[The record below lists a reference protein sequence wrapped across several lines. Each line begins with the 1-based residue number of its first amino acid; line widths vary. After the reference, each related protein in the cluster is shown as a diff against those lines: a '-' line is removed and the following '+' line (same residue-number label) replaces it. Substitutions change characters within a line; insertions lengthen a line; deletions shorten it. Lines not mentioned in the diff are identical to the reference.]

1 MGLERSSR
9 LISLLLLPL
18 DHGPLP
24 SSTLVVSIPIN
35 NYLHSACQAKIAK
48 GPWYSKRSD
57 DSNESAPATTESVH
71 LGSNLD
77 FNGSESTVAHDPT
90 TTASQNPGDKSRT
103 EPSSSSGSDDEIITP
118 HHSVMLPKPQAYI
131 PARVADIET
140 QVPSFNMP
148 SPGRESIDFPSI
160 VSGPLPAL
168 AKAPVAGWS
177 KPFAPK
183 ATIPSDR
190 PLDFQPKQFEPHQSR
205 LQGTT
210 TSASRHEIS
219 NRWSSAPKDQ
229 SDDWNTGSRRSPTTR
244 RPWAERSEPKKRN
257 LGFDT
262 AAYRARYPD
271 KSESPEPEIKRGL
284 EPIYDSNDWEVLTP
298 STPVRSK
305 VTHQMQSSQLPRATL
320 QAQEQRFKEEYMARL
335 AREREE
341 RESIT
346 KAMVEADEDDPYGGW

>member
-1 MGLERSSR
+1 MPGEDSEK
-9 LISLLLLPL
+9 
-18 DHGPLP
+18 
-24 SSTLVVSIPIN
+24 TMVTE
-35 NYLHSACQAKIAK
+35 Q
-48 GPWYSKRSD
+48 SD

-71 LGSNLD
+71 LDSNLD
-77 FNGSESTVAHDPT
+77 FNGSESTVAHDPAT
-90 TTASQNPGDKSRT
+90 LASQNPGDKGRT
-103 EPSSSSGSDDEIITP
+103 ELSSSSGSDEELITP
-118 HHSVMLPKPQAYI
+118 HHSVMLATPQAYI

-148 SPGRESIDFPSI
+148 SPGHESIDFPSI
-160 VSGPLPAL
+160 VPGPLPAL
-168 AKAPVAGWS
+168 AKAPVSAWS

-190 PLDFQPKQFEPHQSR
+190 PLDSHPKQFEPYQTR
-205 LQGTT
+205 IQGTT
-210 TSASRHEIS
+210 TSASRTEIS

-244 RPWAERSEPKKRN
+244 RPWAERIEPKKRN

-271 KSESPEPEIKRGL
+271 KSESPEPETKRGP
-284 EPIYDSNDWEVLTP
+284 EPIYDNNDWEVLTP
-298 STPVRSK
+298 SPPARSK

-335 AREREE
+335 ARERAE

-346 KAMVEADEDDPYGGW
+346 KASVEADEDDPYGGW